1 MVDITKVDLSQVD
14 WGRSALNMLI
24 ANEIEKYATK
34 WFYKE
39 PREGWLKAA
48 CKEYWT
54 DQDLAEVARR
64 VGTTSENVLE
74 CVKAYRD

>member
-14 WGRSALNMLI
+14 WERSALNMHI
-24 ANEIEKYATK
+24 ANEIETYAAK
-34 WFYKE
+34 WFCRE
-39 PREGWLKAA
+39 PRDGWLKAA

-54 DQDLAEVARR
+54 DQDLAEVAQR
-64 VGTTSENVLE
+64 VGTTPENVLE